1 MSRTAADLVREHVR
15 LTILDALGVAPA
27 YRLHEY
33 LLLERVRALGLGTTR
48 DALRG
53 QLEWLAEQ
61 GLIGREVIED
71 AFICTLTERGLD
83 VAQGL
88 AVVPGVS
95 RPRP

>member
-1 MSRTAADLVREHVR
+1 MSQSAASLVREHMR
-15 LTILDALGVAPA
+15 LAILEALSVAGA

-53 QLEWLAEQ
+53 ELAWLAEQ
-61 GLIGREVIED
+61 GLMTQDAIEG
-71 AFICTLTERGLD
+71 AIIATLTDRGLD

-88 AVVPGVS
+88 AVVPGVA

>member
-1 MSRTAADLVREHVR
+1 MPQSAASLVREHVR
-15 LTILDALGVAPA
+15 LAILETLGVAGA

-53 QLEWLAEQ
+53 ELAWLAEQ
-61 GLIGREVIED
+61 GLINQDTIEG
-71 AFICTLTERGLD
+71 AAIAALTDRGLD
-83 VAQGL
+83 VAEGL